1 MEKYII
7 LSSSPHGEIRWIPGR
22 EVYHVFFNNII
33 LTFNQEAFG
42 NFSDSLGLCY
52 EENTELACVNNCK
65 AIVFNTRLDDIKLYF
80 SVNEI
85 AMLFGMT
92 QQSGLNKMSY
102 EEFGQLSFS

>member
-52 EENTELACVNNCK
+52 EENT
-65 AIVFNTRLDDIKLYF
+65 
-80 SVNEI
+80 
-85 AMLFGMT
+85 
-92 QQSGLNKMSY
+92 
-102 EEFGQLSFS
+102 